1 MEDAASRRAERVREI
16 LATRELT
23 FYRASQRSAEMFGR
37 FSPFYLP
44 HNLHSDLAVSSAT
57 PTLYQLMALSRITRY
72 RWSDW
77 LAVFGFDLEIIPELQ
92 VLVSRSRTV
101 ILDSSVYD
109 SEAWVPWF
117 VERPGSAGRT
127 AIAPLG

>member
-1 MEDAASRRAERVREI
+1 MREI

-72 RWSDW
+72 RISVL
-77 LAVFGFDLEIIPELQ
+77 LASCNPKRLPDENPTSLG
-92 VLVSRSRTV
+92 RS
-101 ILDSSVYD
+101 
-109 SEAWVPWF
+109 
-117 VERPGSAGRT
+117 
-127 AIAPLG
+127 AP